1 MTEPTETS
9 GLHRDHERR
18 AHGLQAIRWAI
29 VGLVFGVVLI
39 VAKWT
44 AFLLTDSAA
53 ILSDAMES
61 GVNVL
66 SSAFVLYAVWLSNQ
80 PRDDDHPY
88 GHGKVEYFSAGFE
101 GALVLFAALSIA
113 VVAISRLISP
123 VDIQRIE
130 FGLAAQLGISI
141 VTLIVGQA
149 VLRAGERLNS
159 PSIRA
164 DGIHIRSDAL
174 TTFGTF
180 TGLLVVWLT
189 EILWL
194 DTVIALIVAIW
205 LGFSGAKVVREA
217 IGGLM
222 DEADPELLDEIAGVL
237 EATREPGWI
246 SPHHAKIHH
255 LGRAIHVD
263 LHMVFPAYWSLQQ
276 THAASERIEDA
287 FIEEFG
293 WGTELMLHM
302 ESCTPKSCSY
312 CDVEGCPIRSSD
324 FVQRNQWDGAHI
336 AMRHRAEPVL
346 PEARSEDHS
355 LSSSSREVLE
365 EEGSGK

>member
-1 MTEPTETS
+1 MTEPVETS
-9 GLHRDHERR
+9 GLHRDDERR
-18 AHGLQAIRWAI
+18 AHGRQAMRWAI

-39 VAKWT
+39 IAKWT

-113 VVAISRLISP
+113 VVAISRLVNP
-123 VDIQRIE
+123 VEIQRIE
-130 FGLAAQLGISI
+130 LGLAAQLIISV
-141 VTLIVGQA
+141 VTLLVGQA
-149 VLRAGERLNS
+149 VLAAGERLNS

-180 TGLLVVWLT
+180 TGLIIVWLT

-194 DTVIALIVAIW
+194 DTLIALIVAVW

-217 IGGLM
+217 VGGLM

-237 EATREPGWI
+237 ESVREPGWI

-302 ESCTPKSCSY
+302 ESCTPVSCSY
-312 CDVEGCPIRSSD
+312 CDVKECPIRSAD
-324 FVQRNQWDGAHI
+324 FVKRNQWDGAHI
-336 AMRHRAEPVL
+336 SMRHRAEPVSS
-346 PEARSEDHS
+346 ETDRASEDHS
-355 LSSSSREVLE
+355 LSSSSRED
-365 EEGSGK
+365 EGSGK

>member
-1 MTEPTETS
+1 MSETPEQ
-9 GLHRDHERR
+9 LQDEERR
-18 AHGLQAIRWAI
+18 ERGAQAMRWAI
-29 VGLVFGVVLI
+29 VGLVFGVILI
-39 VAKWT
+39 ISKWA
-44 AFLLTDSAA
+44 AFFLTDSAA

-113 VVAISRLISP
+113 VVAISRLIYP
-123 VDIQRIE
+123 VEIQRIE
-130 FGLAAQLGISI
+130 VGLAAQFIISV
-141 VTLIVGQA
+141 VTLAVGQA
-149 VLRAGERLNS
+149 VLNAGEKLNS

-180 TGLLVVWLT
+180 TGLIIVWLT
-189 EILWL
+189 GIIWL
-194 DTVIALIVAIW
+194 DTVIALVVAVW
-205 LGFSGAKVVREA
+205 LAFSGARVVREA
-217 IGGLM
+217 VGGLM
-222 DEADPELLDEIAGVL
+222 DEADPELLDAIAGVL
-237 EATREPGWI
+237 ESVRESGWI

-276 THAASERIEDA
+276 THAATERIEEA

-302 ESCTPKSCSY
+302 ESCTPRSCSY
-312 CDVEGCPIRSSD
+312 CDMKECPIRSSP
-324 FVQRNQWDGAHI
+324 FIERNRWDGAHI
-336 AMRHRAEPVL
+336 AMRHRAEPV
-346 PEARSEDHS
+346 ESHS
-355 LSSSSREVLE
+355 LSSSSGEPDDE
-365 EEGSGK
+365 AEGEGR